1 MLRQTPLISRKEAQ
15 ERGKAVYFTG
25 KPCRFKHVDYRTV
38 ASRACRA
45 CELARHI
52 AAQTDDP
59 AFVLALLLE
68 GDPRKNALDYKRV
81 VGAMIPEDRSVFLLP
96 RLHLMALLRLPDH
109 IDGEPVTW
117 GTSYRRLRYFT
128 TQFCERLSNHDMV
141 RRATPRWADLN
152 LVKAIFDER
161 DRRRGTGDW
170 VVDHII
176 PLYHPLVCGL
186 HVHTNLQVITSL
198 ENTQRR
204 GIFVSETTV
213 FSYFDSGW
221 RKPWK
226 VISG

>member
-1 MLRQTPLISRKEAQ
+1 MTREIPLLSRKEAQ
-15 ERGKAVYFTG
+15 ERGQTAYFTG

-45 CELARHI
+45 CELVQHI

-59 AFVLALLLE
+59 AFVAALLLE
-68 GDPRKNALDYKRV
+68 GDPQNDTLEYKRV
-81 VGAMIPEDRSVFLLP
+81 VGTRIPNDTVRFFLP
-96 RLHLMALLRLPDH
+96 RLPLTVLLRLPDH
-109 IDGEPVTW
+109 MDGEPVTW

-128 TQFCERLSNHDMV
+128 TQFYERLPNHRMV
-141 RRATPRWADLN
+141 RRATPPWADLN
-152 LVKAIFDER
+152 LIKALYDER
-161 DRRRGTGDW
+161 DRRSAAGNW

-186 HVHTNLQVITSL
+186 HVHANLQLITML

-213 FSYFDSGW
+213 FSYLDSGW
-221 RKPWK
+221 RKPWQM
-226 VISG
+226 IAG